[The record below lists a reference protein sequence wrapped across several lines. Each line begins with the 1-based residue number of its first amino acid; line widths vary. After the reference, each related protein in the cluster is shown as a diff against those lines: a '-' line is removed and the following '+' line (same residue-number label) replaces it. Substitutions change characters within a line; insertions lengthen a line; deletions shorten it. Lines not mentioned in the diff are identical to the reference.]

1 MTIGYAGNEGI
12 GLILRHILCV
22 CTVIMVSLWQI
33 EVVWHF

>member
-22 CTVIMVSLWQI
+22 CTVIMLGLSKI
-33 EVVWHF
+33 EVV